1 MSIPRTST
9 LIANLILS
17 QPGKQTRVLMT
28 PRRCRGRSLKNLSV
42 RPAAAYIE
50 DRETKTL
57 AGRSPRNSALIR
69 KFIQHSKLPDIF
81 SAK

>member
-1 MSIPRTST
+1 
-9 LIANLILS
+9 
-17 QPGKQTRVLMT
+17 MT
-28 PRRCRGRSLKNLSV
+28 PRSVAIEPVKNLSV

-69 KFIQHSKLPDIF
+69 KFIHHSKLPDIF